1 MTGRAVVPT
10 GWRTVES
17 SAPSRRLDP
26 VLIQVRKGVGTQ
38 LDGSSLSENLIYS
51 SPRIF
56 ERRRR
61 ILAVTR
67 DLIAL
72 QGYDGFNMRELCSRA
87 NVSQQTVY
95 KAFENKERLV
105 ALAIRDH
112 FSSFTEA
119 HRYVHEATSLQ
130 GVIERVIVS
139 DFNMRDMRPFVL
151 AIVAI
156 YFSPTADMDLRI
168 AARTNILLTL
178 DPWARSMADNGQL
191 RKGMRL
197 DRFMSDIIGA
207 MFAVS
212 FDWCR
217 GDLSNEDFML
227 RKLEVLL
234 ACASGATRGQVRK
247 EIDTYLT
254 DLLGPRK
261 LIAAL
266 QTEAVRS
273 QAPAVAGR

>member
-1 MTGRAVVPT
+1 MLTRA
-10 GWRTVES
+10 
-17 SAPSRRLDP
+17 
-26 VLIQVRKGVGTQ
+26 RKGIGTQ

-72 QGYDGFNMRELCSRA
+72 QGYDGFSMRELCTRA

-119 HRYVHEATSLQ
+119 HHYVHEGTSLQ
-130 GVIERVIVS
+130 GVIERLVVS
-139 DFNMRDMRPFVL
+139 DLSMRDMRPFVL

-156 YFSPTADMDLRI
+156 YFSPTADMDLRM

-178 DPWARSMADNGQL
+178 EPWARSMADNGQL

-207 MFAVS
+207 LFAVS

-217 GDLSNEDFML
+217 GELSNEDFML

-247 EIDTYLT
+247 EIDDYLT
-254 DLLGPRK
+254 DLLGPRA
-261 LIAAL
+261 LISNL
-266 QTEAVRS
+266 QTDAVNA
-273 QAPAVAGR
+273 QPAAEVGP